1 MAKQPSCVIEDVT
14 DSEVDHTAYDT
25 QLGKLLSDCEGDAGK
40 YLEVVFGYLARTT
53 NFFKEGNAQKR
64 VLEALKQVSR
74 EGAGC
79 APEGQCAPSS
89 P

>member
-14 DSEVDHTAYDT
+14 DEFDPSAYDA

-40 YLEVVFGYLARTT
+40 YLEVVFGYLARSS

-64 VLEALKQVSR
+64 VLEALKQVR
-74 EGAGC
+74 V
-79 APEGQCAPSS
+79 
-89 P
+89 